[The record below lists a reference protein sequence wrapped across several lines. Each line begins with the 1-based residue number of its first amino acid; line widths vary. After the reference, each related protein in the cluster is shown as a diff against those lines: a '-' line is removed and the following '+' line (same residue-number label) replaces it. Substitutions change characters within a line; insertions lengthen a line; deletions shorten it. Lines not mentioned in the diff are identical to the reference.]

1 MAGYIETISAREI
14 SGWSD
19 IEGVEVLVNGKKVGI
34 AAVTGVRQDCVDA
47 GFPNARGLFFRPTR
61 YLVPGQN
68 TIVLRNS
75 ADQSTVTNG
84 NGVITYDPN
93 QQVDDHWSEQYSK
106 PQHIISRWWQ
116 CQQITDHVI
125 KKISDLPA
133 SDILMSVRRWL
144 ASEYSSKLPFDKAIS
159 VGGGTGNSEL
169 AVIKDGLVRHFDL
182 YEMSSYAVQSGIE
195 MAKEQGLAEAMSF
208 YHMDAFGHS
217 NKPEVYDL
225 VFWQQALHHMPDAD
239 AALSW
244 SYKVLKPGGV
254 LVMHEYVGPTRMQ
267 FRQGV
272 LDANTEFRR
281 SLDPRY
287 LVNPWAPDQQIPAKC
302 ENSDLDELIFMDPSE
317 GVDAGNI
324 LPSLAKY
331 FPDAKVKLTGG
342 IIYHLGLN
350 DILHNLVTDGRIDDI
365 RRALEL
371 DDRFIHSGETQYA
384 VALAEKT

>member
-19 IEGVEVLVNGKKVGI
+19 IQCVEVFVNGKQVGV

-84 NGVITYDPN
+84 DQVIIYDPN
-93 QQVDDHWSEQYSK
+93 QRVDDHWSEQYSGG
-106 PQHIISRWWQ
+106 QNIISRWWQ
-116 CQQITDHVI
+116 CQQIVDHVN
-125 KKISDLPA
+125 KRISDRPA

-144 ASEYSSKLPFDKAIS
+144 ASEYASKLPFDRAIS
-159 VGGGTGNSEL
+159 VGCGTGNSEL

-182 YEMSSYAVQSGIE
+182 YETSSYAIQSGIG
-195 MAKEQGLAEAMSF
+195 MAKKEGLSEAMSF
-208 YHMDAFGHS
+208 YQADAFEHS
-217 NKPEVYDL
+217 NKPDVYDL
-225 VFWQQALHHMPDAD
+225 VFWQQALHHMPNAD
-239 AALSW
+239 AALAW
-244 SYKVLKPGGV
+244 SYKVLKPAGV
-254 LVMHEYVGPTRMQ
+254 LVMHEYVGPTRMR

-272 LDANTEFRR
+272 LDANTEFRH
-281 SLDPRY
+281 SLDPKY
-287 LVNPWAPDQQIPAKC
+287 LVNPWASDQTIPAEC

-317 GVDAGNI
+317 GVDSGNI

-350 DILHNLVTDGRIDDI
+350 DILHNLVTGGRKNDI
-365 RRALEL
+365 RSLG
-371 DDRFIHSGETQYA
+371 DRRPFQR
-384 VALAEKT
+384 LR